1 MKKKLL
7 YPMIFIAGFMLASFS
22 VFQVYGQTTQQEPA
36 KKQTIKY
43 TCPMHAEVVQDLPG
57 KCPKCGMALVEKKAI
72 LKKDMH
78 QAKDSTMLKKDPIK
92 SDSTAIKHDHMG
104 I

>member
-7 YPMIFIAGFMLASFS
+7 YPMFLIAGFMLSSFS
-22 VFQVYGQTTQQEPA
+22 VSQVYAQTALQEPV
-36 KKQTIKY
+36 KKQSEKY

-57 KCPKCGMALVEKKAI
+57 KCPKCGMALVEKKA
-72 LKKDMH
+72 LMKKDMH
-78 QAKDSTMLKKDPIK
+78 QSKDSTLLKKDPVK
-92 SDSTAIKHDHMG
+92 RDSTAMKHDHMG